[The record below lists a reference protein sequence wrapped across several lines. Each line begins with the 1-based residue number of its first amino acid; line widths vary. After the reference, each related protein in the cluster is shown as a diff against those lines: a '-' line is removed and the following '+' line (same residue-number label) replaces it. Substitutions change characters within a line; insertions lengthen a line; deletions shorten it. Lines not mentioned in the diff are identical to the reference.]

1 VTEILNRARIVALFA
16 LVGIAA
22 CTGDAADA
30 KTGTPAGAAKRS
42 VTQSPTV
49 SLDLGGMAYTP
60 ATAAFTPSTV
70 SGTVKLEGVNTP
82 APVQITADQQ
92 VCGTPQAL
100 ALATSNAR
108 PLGFSNTVVWIADV
122 KTGKPLPI
130 DKRQELSSE
139 KCLLDPRIQAAVVGT
154 TFNVFNDDKLL
165 HRLVFLD
172 AESHDTLTV
181 MPFFNVGQIVAS
193 EHLAK
198 KSGIVEIRCAQH
210 PWTRAYIAVFD
221 SPYHAMTDAEGRFK
235 IDSLP
240 AGTYRVMA
248 WREGM
253 TKPFAQQVQVAAGGE
268 AKVELKLAAGQ

>member
-1 VTEILNRARIVALFA
+1 
-16 LVGIAA
+16 
-22 CTGDAADA
+22 
-30 KTGTPAGAAKRS
+30 
-42 VTQSPTV
+42 
-49 SLDLGGMAYTP
+49 
-60 ATAAFTPSTV
+60 
-70 SGTVKLEGVNTP
+70 
-82 APVQITADQQ
+82 
-92 VCGTPQAL
+92 
-100 ALATSNAR
+100 
-108 PLGFSNTVVWIADV
+108 VWIADV
-122 KTGKPLPI
+122 KTGKPLPM

-139 KCLLDPRIQAAVVGT
+139 KCLLDPRVQAAVVGT

-210 PWTRAYIAVFD
+210 PWTRAYIVVFD
-221 SPYHAMTDAEGRFK
+221 SPYYAMTDAQGRFK

-253 TKPFAQQVQVAAGGE
+253 TKPLAQQVQVAAGGE
-268 AKVELKLAAGQ
+268 AKVELKLARGQ